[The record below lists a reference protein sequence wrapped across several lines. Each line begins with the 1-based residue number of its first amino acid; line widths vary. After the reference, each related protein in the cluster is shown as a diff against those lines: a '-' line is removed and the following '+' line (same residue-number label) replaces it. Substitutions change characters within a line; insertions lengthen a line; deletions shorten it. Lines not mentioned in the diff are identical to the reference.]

1 MNEIKTLWRTSKSYR
16 VWLVIATLYFLLR
29 LAAQVYFTIEP
40 FQSSALSEGQQISS
54 DLQIYVT
61 AAQHFSQH
69 QDLYLKGSLAILE
82 THYPYSPVF
91 AFLYGPILLLPL
103 PILVGL
109 SLFFHVVVY
118 VVLYLWWARI
128 FAFCRLERVAQ
139 LWARML
145 PLYLVFAAFWDDLA
159 YLNIYVT
166 MALCA
171 TFLIDAILREKL
183 GWAAF
188 WLGVV
193 ILPIKPHWAFAL
205 VIPLLAGQRRFFWK
219 LMMGTML
226 AYFAVLG
233 ITLLAG
239 GISYGLG
246 QYADY
251 LGFLAR
257 LSRDFP
263 WRGPDS
269 PFLGYNHSVV
279 QTVLYFLGI
288 SAGNKLLATLLKV
301 LLLLP
306 LGLLSLKLL
315 LKPATD
321 NASQKIIELAF
332 VFYAGTFLWLDM
344 VWEVS
349 LGMPVFVYLL
359 AVSERRWQK
368 ILLWAVFLPY
378 ALIDFW
384 RLVSYL
390 AFGDA
395 ILYQGS
401 YVLSDPLI
409 YLPVIL
415 LVLLVF
421 YGLLLARL
429 WPAQKAAENAL

>member
-1 MNEIKTLWRTSKSYR
+1 MNEIKTLWRASKSYR
-16 VWLVIATLYFLLR
+16 TWLMIAGIYFLLR

-40 FQSSALSEGQQISS
+40 FQSEALSEGQQISS

-61 AAQHFSQH
+61 AAQNFAQR

-82 THYPYSPVF
+82 THYPYSPAF

-103 PILVGL
+103 PLLVGL
-109 SLFFHVVVY
+109 SLLFHVIVY
-118 VVLYLWWARI
+118 ILLYIGWARI
-128 FAFCRLERVAQ
+128 FAFAGLEAASR
-139 LWARML
+139 LWARTL
-145 PLYLVFAAFWDDLA
+145 PLTLVFAAFWDDLA

-171 TFLIDAILREKL
+171 TFLIDAILRKKPF
-183 GWAAF
+183 WAAF

-205 VIPLLAGQRRFFWK
+205 AIPLLVGQRRFFWK
-219 LMMGTML
+219 MLAGTVL
-226 AYFAVLG
+226 AYFAVMG

-239 GISYGLG
+239 GVSYGLN
-246 QYADY
+246 QYSDY

-269 PFLGYNHSVV
+269 PFLGYNHSVT
-279 QTVLYFLGI
+279 QTVLYFLGV
-288 SAGNKLLATLLKV
+288 SDGNKLLATLLKA

-306 LGLLSLKLL
+306 LGLLSLKFLV
-315 LKPATD
+315 KPA
-321 NASQKIIELAF
+321 NESASQRVLELAF

-359 AVSERRWQK
+359 SVCQARWK
-368 ILLWAVFLPY
+368 RIALWMVFLPY
-378 ALIDFW
+378 AFIDFW

-390 AFGDA
+390 AFGDE
-395 ILYQGS
+395 ILYEGA

-415 LVLLVF
+415 LVLLAF
-421 YGLLLARL
+421 YFLLLERL
-429 WPAQKAAENAL
+429 WASQKAAENAL

>member
-1 MNEIKTLWRTSKSYR
+1 MNEIKNLWRHSKAYR
-16 VWLVIATLYFLLR
+16 TWLVIAVVYFLLR

-40 FQSSALSEGQQISS
+40 FQSEALSEGQQISS

-61 AAQHFSQH
+61 AAQNFSQR

-82 THYPYSPVF
+82 THYPYSPAF

-109 SLFFHVVVY
+109 SLIFHVIVY
-118 VVLYLWWARI
+118 VLLYIWWARI
-128 FAFCRLERVAQ
+128 FAFARLEPASR
-139 LWARML
+139 LWAQML

-171 TFLIDAILREKL
+171 TFLVDSILRERL
-183 GWAAF
+183 GWAIF

-205 VIPLLAGQRRFFWK
+205 AIPLLVGQRRFFGK
-219 LMMGTML
+219 MLAGTML
-226 AYFAVLG
+226 AYFAVMG

-239 GISYGLG
+239 GISYGLN
-246 QYADY
+246 QYSDY

-263 WRGPDS
+263 WRGSDS
-269 PFLGYNHSVV
+269 PFLGYNHSVM
-279 QTVLYFLGI
+279 QTVLYFLGV
-288 SAGNKLLATLLKV
+288 SDGNKLLATLLKA

-306 LGLLSLKLL
+306 LGLLSLKFLI
-315 LKPATD
+315 KPA
-321 NASQKIIELAF
+321 NGNISHRVLELAF

-359 AVSERRWQK
+359 AVNETRWK
-368 ILLWAVFLPY
+368 RIMLWAVFLPY

-390 AFGDA
+390 AFGDE
-395 ILYQGS
+395 ILYEGA
-401 YVLSDPLI
+401 YVLTDPLI
-409 YLPVIL
+409 YIPVIL

-421 YGLLLARL
+421 YFFLLEQL
-429 WPAQKAAENAL
+429 WKSQKAARHAF

>member
-1 MNEIKTLWRTSKSYR
+1 MSEIKTLWRASKSYR
-16 VWLVIATLYFLLR
+16 TWLVIAGIYFLLR

-40 FQSSALSEGQQISS
+40 FQSEALVEGQQISS

-61 AAQHFSQH
+61 AAQNFAQR

-82 THYPYSPVF
+82 THYPYSPAF

-103 PILVGL
+103 PVLVGL

-118 VVLYLWWARI
+118 ALLYIGWARI
-128 FAFCRLERVAQ
+128 FAFAGLEAASR
-139 LWARML
+139 LWAWLL
-145 PLYLVFAAFWDDLA
+145 PLTLVFAAFWDDLA

-183 GWAAF
+183 FPAVF

-205 VIPLLAGQRRFFWK
+205 AIPLLVGQRRFFWK
-219 LMMGTML
+219 MLAGTVL
-226 AYFAVLG
+226 AYFTVMG

-239 GISYGLG
+239 GVSYGLN
-246 QYADY
+246 QYSDY

-269 PFLGYNHSVV
+269 PFLGYNHSVM
-279 QTVLYFLGI
+279 QTVLYFLGV
-288 SAGNKLLATLLKV
+288 SDGNKLLATLLKV

-306 LGLLSLKLL
+306 LALLSLKFLV
-315 LKPATD
+315 KPTNG
-321 NASQKIIELAF
+321 NASHRVLELAF

-359 AVSERRWQK
+359 AVSEARWK
-368 ILLWAVFLPY
+368 RVALWAVFIPY
-378 ALIDFW
+378 AFIDFW

-390 AFGDA
+390 AFGDE
-395 ILYQGS
+395 ILYEGA

-415 LVLLVF
+415 LVLLAF
-421 YGLLLARL
+421 YFLLLERL
-429 WPAQKAAENAL
+429 WASQKAAENAL